1 MCGIVAFVADH
12 SIAERT
18 VLALEQLE
26 YRGYD
31 SYGFAF
37 AIDRGL
43 EIVRGV
49 GPLSEQAPALIA
61 GGLPP
66 AHAAIAHTRWAT
78 HG

>member
-1 MCGIVAFVADH
+1 MCGIVAFLADH
-12 SIAERT
+12 DIAERT
-18 VLALEQLE
+18 VRALEQLE

-37 AIDRGL
+37 VTARDGGAASKGGL

-66 AHAAIAHTRWAT
+66 AHAAIA
-78 HG
+78 